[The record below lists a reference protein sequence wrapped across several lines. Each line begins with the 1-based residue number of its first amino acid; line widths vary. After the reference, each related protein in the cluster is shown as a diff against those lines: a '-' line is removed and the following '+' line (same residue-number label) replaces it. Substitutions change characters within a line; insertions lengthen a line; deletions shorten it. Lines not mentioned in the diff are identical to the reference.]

1 MKNKLKKSL
10 LLCMLVSFLFA
21 LSGCQK
27 EETLNFEVDRDSMV
41 NTTKSIIS
49 RYYETDEMEQ
59 EYYLNDGSDLE
70 KSAVGGFIAAET
82 TDHVG
87 SFESFKED
95 STAEIKNGAN
105 GKVNCSVLCKY
116 QKRDVKV
123 TVSYTQNRKFE
134 LDKQAAYETLNNQAA
149 QYGMDL
155 STFIMQMYGNY
166 PELDMSS
173 MDKFLDSYLAAAYNE
188 TRYIPEEVEVSAVY
202 SKKELIGQAGKNTI
216 IGMGVVFVV
225 LIFISFIISLLKYLP
240 MLFDSEIRKQRAEK
254 KAAQEVAQ
262 KKTEDSII
270 ASKTESKTEAS
281 AKTAAPKAAPA
292 AKADENLVNDA
303 ELVAVITAA
312 IYAATG
318 TGVRTPAYTASSDK
332 LVVRSI
338 RRVR

>member
-155 STFIMQMYGNY
+155 SAFIMQMYGNY

-188 TRYIPEEVEVSAVY
+188 TRYIPEEVEVSALY
-202 SKKELIGQAGKNTI
+202 SSFLYSYHLSLVFLNIFQCFLILKSESREQRRK
-216 IGMGVVFVV
+216 
-225 LIFISFIISLLKYLP
+225 LHRKLLRRR
-240 MLFDSEIRKQRAEK
+240 RKIQLLLVRLNQR
-254 KAAQEVAQ
+254 Q
-262 KKTEDSII
+262 K
-270 ASKTESKTEAS
+270 
-281 AKTAAPKAAPA
+281 
-292 AKADENLVNDA
+292 L
-303 ELVAVITAA
+303 LQ
-312 IYAATG
+312 
-318 TGVRTPAYTASSDK
+318 RQ
-332 LVVRSI
+332 LLL
-338 RRVR
+338 RRHRQQRLMRIL

>member
-1 MKNKLKKSL
+1 MKKTLKKSL
-10 LLCMLVSFLFA
+10 LLCMLLSFLFA
-21 LSGCQK
+21 LSGCGEK
-27 EETLNFEVDRDSMV
+27 EALYFDVDRDSMIK
-41 NTTKSIIS
+41 TTKDIIQTY
-49 RYYETDEMEQ
+49 RQTNEIQQD
-59 EYYLNDGSDLE
+59 YLLHDGTELE
-70 KSAVGGFIAAET
+70 KTAVNGFLAAES

-87 SFESFKED
+87 SYIELKDD
-95 STAEIKNGAN
+95 STIEIKNGAN
-105 GKVNCSVLCKY
+105 GKVNCSVYCHY
-116 QKRDVKV
+116 EHRDVKV

-155 STFIMQMYGNY
+155 SAFIMQMYGNY

-318 TGVRTPAYTASSDK
+318 TGVRTPAYTASNDK